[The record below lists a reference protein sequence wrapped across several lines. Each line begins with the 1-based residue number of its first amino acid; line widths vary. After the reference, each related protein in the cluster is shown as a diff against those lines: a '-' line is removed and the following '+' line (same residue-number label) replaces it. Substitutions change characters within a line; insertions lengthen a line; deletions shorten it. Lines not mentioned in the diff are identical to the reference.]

1 MYKEVLDYIRDLG
14 EESAL
19 SEDRQEEVCK
29 CMNMIADEIC
39 RIYGS
44 YGFTWNK
51 DKDGKKSFGEKNQYI
66 ARYLT
71 ADMKAS
77 SPDTDISIGIYGE
90 RSPEKKAH
98 YCICIGIQDGILHD
112 SQRKDNGGKKKKR
125 EKYYSFINVKLRK
138 ELCYL
143 YKNLYGGKEISNPE
157 IIFVHNDKN
166 KELRNT
172 KQKDIRRIA
181 DGRIESA
188 KNDGKD
194 IELCYLV
201 ESETEDGKI
210 RTEEQLRT
218 EVIYG
223 VGRLL
228 PYYRYVQDY
237 PDNDYSDINQLL
249 KTPKNMILYGPPGTG
264 KTYTTAA
271 YAMSFCDV
279 FYTLDIL
286 KEMDHSKIMERYH
299 ELEQEGRIGFT
310 TFHQSYGYE
319 DFIEGIRPVL
329 DKENRDAQNQPEKQN
344 EKTDASV
351 SGTVSESQNQSEEQ
365 KSDKSGNLE
374 YTIEPGVF
382 KAFCEKAEKE
392 SEKPYVFI
400 IDEINRG
407 NISRI
412 FGELITL
419 IEESKRKGKVD
430 ERSVILPYSKEKFS
444 VPSNVYIIGTMNT
457 ADRSV
462 ALLDT
467 ALHRRFSFVEM
478 MPDIEVLKDI
488 KIEVPE
494 MPDTDNEKAGNAAT
508 NTAGGKTGNAAGS
521 KGKSIIDVQKLL
533 EIINKRIEAL
543 YDREHTIGHAYFCG
557 LKEAATLDGL
567 KNVFKKSVLPLLQE
581 YFFDDYEKIAMVLGD
596 NQKSNRDYKFI
607 VEDNAEDLQTLFGK
621 DMEEDMG
628 DLLQRKRY
636 MINEKAFDYAESYIQ
651 IYKPSRKN

>member
-14 EESAL
+14 NQRAL
-19 SEDRQEEVCK
+19 PEDRDRQEEVRE
-29 CMNMIADEIC
+29 CMNKISDEIC
-39 RIYGS
+39 RIYGN
-44 YGFTWNK
+44 YGFTCDR
-51 DKDGKKSFGEKNQYI
+51 DKGYAQPFNEKNQSI

-71 ADMKAS
+71 ADMKAV
-77 SPDTDISIGIYGE
+77 SPDSEISIGIYGE
-90 RSPEKKAH
+90 RSPEKKAR
-98 YCICIGIQDGILHD
+98 YCISIGVRDSILHNKGKIET
-112 SQRKDNGGKKKKR
+112 RK
-125 EKYYSFINVKLRK
+125 KYYSFLNVKLRND
-138 ELCYL
+138 LCYQ
-143 YKNLYGGKEISNPE
+143 YKNLYVGLGEKDPE
-157 IIFVHNDKN
+157 TIFVHNDEDEKLKN
-166 KELRNT
+166 TE
-172 KQKDIRRIA
+172 QKDIRKYVNEERM
-181 DGRIESA
+181 ESVPTGS
-188 KNDGKD
+188 DGKD

-237 PDNDYSDINQLL
+237 PDNDHSNNGKNIQVS

-271 YAMSFCDV
+271 YAVSFCDR
-279 FYTLDIL
+279 FYTLDTL
-286 KEMDHSKIMERYH
+286 KEIDHTKIMERYH

-319 DFIEGIRPVL
+319 DFMEGIRPVL
-329 DKENRDAQNQPEKQN
+329 DKENR
-344 EKTDASV
+344 EKTDASS
-351 SGTVSESQNQSEEQ
+351 SGTVSGSQNQPEEQ
-365 KSDKSGNLE
+365 KPEKSGNLE

-419 IEESKRKGKVD
+419 IEESKRKGEED
-430 ERSVILPYSKEKFS
+430 ERSVILPYSKKEFS

-457 ADRSV
+457 ADRSI

-467 ALHRRFSFVEM
+467 ALRRRFSFVEM
-478 MPDIEVLKDI
+478 MPDTEVLKDI
-488 KIEVPE
+488 KI
-494 MPDTDNEKAGNAAT
+494 G
-508 NTAGGKTGNAAGS
+508 
-521 KGKSIIDVQKLL
+521 IIDVQKLL
-533 EIINKRIEAL
+533 EIINQRIEVL

-557 LKEAATLDGL
+557 LKGKNATLDGL

-596 NQKSNRDYKFI
+596 NQKSNSDHKFI
-607 VEDNAEDLQTLFGK
+607 VEAGEIAKYKKNVKNIWTLFGRNL
-621 DMEEDMG
+621 EDM
-628 DLLQRKRY
+628 DVMLQHKRY
-636 MINEKAFDYAESYIQ
+636 MINEKAFDCAESYIQ
-651 IYKPSRKN
+651 IYEPSRKN